1 MNDRIPKAVLTEAL
15 REQIGGRRVLAAV
28 FCTFRFEPGFFEQE
42 ILPALF
48 DLPLHQAPDIRR
60 LQLEDAL
67 RPLAGQVAVYYDRNA
82 LVVGDGTACL
92 DVRRIPVQVTHGYF
106 HPKNAFILVQDDDTA
121 ERALVAL
128 TASANLTQAGWWENV
143 ECFHLDEIPEGGRSR
158 TAEGVRRFLRRVRTL
173 AKHLGPHQAA
183 EQVEAFLS
191 TVQPISHRSSYQV
204 LHPHFIVTGTP
215 GAAPLVD
222 QLDDVAGKWLRGANL
237 EIISPYLDDAQVS
250 APLAA
255 LLDRFKPRR
264 WRILL
269 PEEHGLARC
278 REALYQWVR
287 ARGGQWGRLPASHTA
302 RHGKQATGGS
312 LPPRTV
318 HAKVYRFFTDE
329 YEISLVGSF
338 NLTGPAH
345 QARGNLES
353 GVLVEVPTPPRP
365 WFWLEPVEETPAF
378 APTPA
383 TEDDELH
390 LAVIPLLVRYDWTSE
405 KADVLWDATTVGPPL
420 EVHQSGP
427 LFAIPPLPPAT
438 WTELPA
444 DDARELAERLRSSSF
459 LTVIDGDRR
468 GVVLVHE
475 TGMAHRPSLL
485 FDLTPAEILRYWSM
499 LNPDQRAAY
508 LAARGGQDPQ
518 LTGEEPVHAP
528 PATHVDTIFDR
539 FAGMSHGFA
548 SLARTVN
555 EALTDGRT
563 EHARLLIFG
572 AKYDSLPVLLQR
584 VLDDTGGDLVDRY
597 LTVLCAHQIAERLRR
612 DWPQF
617 WASDPIG
624 VARLEN
630 ALAART
636 SLREQIAARNDDD
649 MIHFLD
655 WYEARFL
662 DDAAEVPA

>member
-15 REQIGGRRVLAAV
+15 REQIRGRRVLAAV

-48 DLPLHQAPDIRR
+48 DLPLHQAPQIRR

-67 RPLAGQVAVYYDRNA
+67 RPLAGQVAVYYDRKA

-92 DVRRIPVQVTHGYF
+92 DVRRIPVQLTRGYF
-106 HPKNAFILVQDDDTA
+106 HPKNAFILVEDDDTG

-158 TAEGVRRFLRRVRTL
+158 TAADMRRFLRRLRTL
-173 AKHLGPHQAA
+173 AKHLGPHHAL
-183 EQVEAFLS
+183 EQVDAFLS
-191 TVQPISHRSSYQV
+191 AVQPITQRSSNQV
-204 LHPHFIVTGTP
+204 LHPHFIVTGSR
-215 GAAPLVD
+215 GAASLVD
-222 QLDDVAGKWLRGANL
+222 QLDHIAGKWLRGASL
-237 EIISPYLDDAQVS
+237 EIISPYLDEADVS

-255 LLDRFKPRR
+255 LLDRFQPRR

-269 PEEHGLARC
+269 PEERGLARC
-278 REALYQWVR
+278 REALYQWVQ
-287 ARGGQWGRLPASHTA
+287 AQGGQWGRLPASHTA
-302 RHGKQATGGS
+302 RRGKQASGAAVA
-312 LPPRTV
+312 PRTV
-318 HAKVYRFFTDE
+318 HAKVYRFFTNE
-329 YEISLVGSF
+329 YEISFVGSF

-345 QARGNLES
+345 QAGGNLES
-353 GVLVEVPTPPRP
+353 GVLVEVPAPRRP
-365 WFWLEPVEETPAF
+365 RFWLEPVDETPTF

-383 TEDDELH
+383 AEDDDTDLD
-390 LAVIPLLVRYDWTSE
+390 VIPLLVRYDWTSE
-405 KADVLWDATTVGPPL
+405 KADVLWDATTVSPPL
-420 EVHQSGP
+420 DVHQAGP
-427 LFAIPPLPPAT
+427 LFAIPPLQPAT

-444 DDARELAERLRSSSF
+444 GDTRKLAERLRSSSF

-468 GVVLVHE
+468 GAVLVHE

-485 FDLTPAEILRYWSM
+485 LELTPAEILRYWSM

-508 LAARGGQDPQ
+508 IAACGGQDPR
-518 LTGEEPVHAP
+518 LTGEEPVHAQA
-528 PATHVDTIFDR
+528 ATPVDTIFDR
-539 FAGMSHGFA
+539 FAGMSHAFA
-548 SLARTVN
+548 SLARTVR

-563 EHARLLIFG
+563 EHARFLIFG
-572 AKYDSLPVLLQR
+572 AKYDSLPVLLQQ
-584 VLDDTGGDLVDRY
+584 VLDDTDGDLVDRY
-597 LTVLCAHQIAERLRR
+597 LTVLCAHQIADRIRR

-624 VARLEN
+624 AARLET

-636 SLREQIAARNDDD
+636 PLREQIAARNDDD

-662 DDAAEVPA
+662 DEPAEVPA